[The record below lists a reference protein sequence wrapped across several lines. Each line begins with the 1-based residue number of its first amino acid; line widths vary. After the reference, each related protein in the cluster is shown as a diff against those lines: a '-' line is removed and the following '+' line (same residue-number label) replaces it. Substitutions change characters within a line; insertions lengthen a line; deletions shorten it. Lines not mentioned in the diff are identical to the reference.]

1 MSAAVLRAKYDAYLR
16 RQGAPIPEESESGS
30 DSTSDTDTSSSSES
44 GRDRHARV
52 VKKPPPRP
60 SSAQTG
66 PSAYYSARL
75 MPQSDPIRTAEQ
87 SGHTL
92 DYTSADMDTV
102 RKLHSAMGFTNGE
115 EPRTAGQARLRP
127 GTGHQYNT
135 PQAPHQ
141 CLFPGMC
148 TLHDPSDSGQG
159 MPASPGPQR
168 LAAMAGGPLGP
179 IPHRSPTT
187 GVGQLVPFQS
197 QSRPSQ
203 RASPPDV
210 GTLAPTSFSFGDVG
224 QGLLGGLFGQSLFQP
239 GRSRPN
245 VTINVNIGQ
254 VIIGKPAPGGGSSS
268 RFGTARGQD

>member
-30 DSTSDTDTSSSSES
+30 DSTSDADTSSSSES
-44 GRDRHARV
+44 GRDHHIRV

-102 RKLHSAMGFTNGE
+102 RRLHSAMGFTNGE
-115 EPRTAGQARLRP
+115 EPRTTVQARLRP
-127 GTGHQYNT
+127 GTSPQHNT
-135 PQAPHQ
+135 PQALHQ

-148 TLHDPSDSGQG
+148 TLHDPDSGQG
-159 MPASPGPQR
+159 MPASPGPQH
-168 LAAMAGGPLGP
+168 LAAMAGGPLAQFRP
-179 IPHRSPTT
+179 PPTDD
-187 GVGQLVPFQS
+187 GQLVPFRP
-197 QSRPSQ
+197 QSRPAE
-203 RASPPDV
+203 RAGHPDLGPP
-210 GTLAPTSFSFGDVG
+210 APSAFPFGSVG

-239 GRSRPN
+239 GQSRPN
-245 VTINVNIGQ
+245 VTININIGQ
-254 VIIGKPAPGGGSSS
+254 VVMGRPAPGGGSSS
-268 RFGTARGQD
+268 RFGDA